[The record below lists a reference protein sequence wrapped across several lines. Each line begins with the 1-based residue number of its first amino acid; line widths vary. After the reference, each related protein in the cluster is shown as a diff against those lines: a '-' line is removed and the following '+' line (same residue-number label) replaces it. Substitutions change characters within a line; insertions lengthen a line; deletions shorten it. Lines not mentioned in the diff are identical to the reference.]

1 MSLYPPP
8 QVMTAEV
15 FTRVPDTFRKKGGK
29 TEWADVM
36 PGGKPPHSF
45 LEGPS
50 FDKEGNLY
58 VVDIPWG
65 RIFRIS
71 PKGEWTLVIEY
82 DGEPNGLKIHKDG
95 RIFVADQKN
104 GILLLDPKAGKVE
117 PFVQRRH
124 RERFKGPNDL
134 FFTKTGDLWF
144 TDQGPTGLHDPTG
157 SVFRYSVDG
166 ELVEILDNVPSP
178 NGLVMNVAETQLLLA
193 VTRANNV
200 WKLVLHDDGTVYKAG
215 TFIQL
220 SGGNGPDGMAL
231 DEKGGLAL
239 AHVANGCVFVF
250 DDRGRPQYRVDS
262 PEGVLV
268 TNLAYGGPDRRTLY
282 ITESESGSILRATL
296 PTPGKVMYSH
306 Q

>member
-1 MSLYPPP
+1 MYPPP
-8 QVMTAEV
+8 LVITAEV
-15 FTRVPDTFRKKGGK
+15 FTRMPENFRKTGGK

-50 FDKEGNLY
+50 FDKDGQLY

-65 RIFRIS
+65 RVFRIS
-71 PKGEWTLVIEY
+71 LKGEWTLVIEY

-95 RIFVADQKN
+95 RIFIADQKN

-134 FFTKTGDLWF
+134 FFTNTGELWF

-157 SVFRYSVDG
+157 SVFRYTTAGV
-166 ELVEILDNVPSP
+166 LQEILDNVPSP

-193 VTRANNV
+193 VTRANCI
-200 WKLVLHDDGTVYKAG
+200 WKVILHDDGTVYKAG
-215 TFIQL
+215 NHIQMT
-220 SGGNGPDGMAL
+220 GGNGPDGLAL
-231 DEKGGLAL
+231 DEKGNLAA
-239 AHVANGCVFVF
+239 AHVGNGCVFMF
-250 DDRGRPQYRVDS
+250 DPLGRPLYRIDS
-262 PEGVLV
+262 PEGLLV
-268 TNLAYGGPDRRTLY
+268 TNLAYGGPERRTLY
-282 ITESESGSILRATL
+282 ITESETGSILRATL
-296 PTPGKVMYSH
+296 PTAGKVMYSH